1 MDRLRILR
9 ESIGYTQKELADAL
23 GVDRTAIGKYETGAS
38 GAKGEMLIK
47 IASFFHVS
55 TDYLLDLTDEMNPA
69 PMMESGTKERLSE
82 SEQEMLSLFRSLN
95 DEGQLSAL
103 AMLRGLAASPAYIKS
118 PVPRQV
124 QEEIG

>member
-1 MDRLRILR
+1 MNQIKRLRTLHGIK
-9 ESIGYTQKELADAL
+9 QADLAKMLKVSQAAL
-23 GVDRTAIGKYETGAS
+23 SGYETGKFEAP
-38 GAKGEMLIK
+38 LDTY
-47 IASFFHVS
+47 IAIADYFGV
-55 TDYLLDLTDEMNPA
+55 TVDYLLGRTDIKNPA
-69 PMMESGTKERLSE
+69 LMVESGAGERLSE